1 MNVHPLHDNMYLVKS
16 GSNPNKEYLVAT
28 DENDGRGE
36 CQCIGY
42 SVKKTCKHI
51 KAAREFD
58 KQLKEQIKK
67 EINETRRCNS
77 EH

>member
-36 CQCIGY
+36 CRPASILRLHANL
-42 SVKKTCKHI
+42 T
-51 KAAREFD
+51 
-58 KQLKEQIKK
+58 
-67 EINETRRCNS
+67 NN
-77 EH
+77 